1 MDRVFMCFPG
11 FKAKAVT
18 LSYDDGVRQDKRLIS
33 IMKEN
38 GLKGTFNINGGQ
50 FSSTPSSEEKGRM
63 TVEEATA
70 LYDGKDFEVAIH
82 GYKHLSVACIDKA
95 VATNDVIQD
104 RVALEKV
111 FGKVIKGMAYAN
123 GSFDEDV
130 SILKTCGVEYCRTTV
145 STESFD
151 LPKEWLKWHPTCRHK
166 DPKLFE
172 LVETFLNS
180 KDPNYFWF
188 RKPMLFYLWGHSYEF
203 NDKDNWQVFEEFAE
217 YIGNRE
223 DVWYATNGEI
233 YDYIKAYD
241 SLEFSVD
248 GKMIYNPTCQDVYIC
263 YFEQNIL
270 VRSGESV
277 VVEKLL

>member
-1 MDRVFMCFPG
+1 MDRVFMRFPG

-38 GLKGTFNINGGQ
+38 GLKGTFNLNGGQ
-50 FSSTPSSEEKGRM
+50 FSLTPSSEEKGRM

-70 LYDGKDFEVAIH
+70 LYDAKDFEVAIH
-82 GYKHLSVACIDKA
+82 GYKHLSVGCIDKA

-151 LPKEWLKWHPTCRHK
+151 LPKDWLKWHPTCRHK

-172 LVETFLNS
+172 LVETFLNL
-180 KDPNYFWF
+180 KEPNYSWF
-188 RKPMLFYLWGHSYEF
+188 YKPMLFYLWGHSYEF
-203 NDKDNWQVFEEFAE
+203 DNDDNWHVIEEFAKK
-217 YIGNRE
+217 IGGRE
-223 DVWYATNGEI
+223 DIWYATNGEI
-233 YDYIKAYD
+233 YEYVTAYD
-241 SLEFSVD
+241 NLRWSAD
-248 GKMIYNPTCQDVYIC
+248 GTLVHNPTNVDVYLGYHGKKIVI
-263 YFEQNIL
+263 E
-270 VRSGESV
+270 SGKTV
-277 VVEKLL
+277 KIG

>member
-1 MDRVFMCFPG
+1 MDRVFMRFPN

-70 LYDGKDFEVAIH
+70 LYDGKNFEVAIH

-123 GSFDEDV
+123 GSFDDDAV
-130 SILKTCGVEYCRTTV
+130 NILQTCGVEYCRTTV

-151 LPKEWLKWHPTCRHK
+151 LPKEWLKLHPTCHHNN
-166 DPKLFE
+166 PKLFE
-172 LVETFLNS
+172 LVEKFLNS
-180 KDPNYFWF
+180 KDHN
-188 RKPMLFYLWGHSYEF
+188 
-203 NDKDNWQVFEEFAE
+203 
-217 YIGNRE
+217 
-223 DVWYATNGEI
+223 
-233 YDYIKAYD
+233 
-241 SLEFSVD
+241 
-248 GKMIYNPTCQDVYIC
+248 
-263 YFEQNIL
+263 
-270 VRSGESV
+270 
-277 VVEKLL
+277 